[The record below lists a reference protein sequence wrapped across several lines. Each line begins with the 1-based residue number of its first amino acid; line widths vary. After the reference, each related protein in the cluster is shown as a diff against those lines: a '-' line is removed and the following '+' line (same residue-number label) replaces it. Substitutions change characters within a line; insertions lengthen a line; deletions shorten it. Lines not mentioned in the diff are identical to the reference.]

1 MSKFEDFLIDKHAE
15 GYIGCDDDMP
25 DGFNEWLGVLSID
38 DWLEY
43 GDQFAK
49 KLNADLLEA
58 CKKAIVFIEY
68 AQFKLEEGKAVLGNQ
83 FPKKED
89 ADNEMKRLQQAI
101 AKEEEK

>member
-49 KLNADLLEA
+49 KLNVDLLEA
-58 CKKAIVFIEY
+58 LKWFISQEEDVLSNLPSYTEGIIKA
-68 AQFKLEEGKAVLGNQ
+68 K
-83 FPKKED
+83 
-89 ADNEMKRLQQAI
+89 QAI
-101 AKEEEK
+101 AKAEEK